1 MIGARFYPVNEEIT
15 LAKDAVVQLFD
26 DQDMNL
32 GTINF
37 EDALQKAK
45 EKGLDIVLRS
55 ISTNPPICKI
65 MNYRKDLMKK
75 ILLKLG
81 K

>member
-1 MIGARFYPVNEEIT
+1 
-15 LAKDAVVQLFD
+15 
-26 DQDMNL
+26 MNL